1 MGSRGG
7 FWKEE
12 SHLRARGRNVR
23 LWRDLARDGHLGLGK
38 SNGNV
43 GAQDIQVPRSEQGK
57 GSGKT
62 GLGSKGQE
70 GLKVLPVPLGWGLTL
85 GRGSTIL
92 RIFAVWSRLGPW
104 RSYAIRHNEPPVTG
118 LLEGSSQL
126 FPLVRCVFSTFSIPL
141 GAVAFPSSPDST
153 IPSAL
158 GLAWFV
164 PLVPGAIP
172 LFHLQSP

>member
-1 MGSRGG
+1 MQGGGTSDSGGIWLGMGI
-7 FWKEE
+7 WVLE
-12 SHLRARGRNVR
+12 
-23 LWRDLARDGHLGLGK
+23 K
-38 SNGNV
+38 SNDNV

-92 RIFAVWSRLGPW
+92 RNKTTGQFAVRSRLGDGPW

-118 LLEGSSQL
+118 LLEGSFQL
-126 FPLVRCVFSTFSIPL
+126 FPLVRCVFSNLQHPIRSGSFPQLTQLHHTFCARPRLVRSPSPWRNTT
-141 GAVAFPSSPDST
+141 FPSS
-153 IPSAL
+153 
-158 GLAWFV
+158 V
-164 PLVPGAIP
+164 PLAFSG
-172 LFHLQSP
+172 L